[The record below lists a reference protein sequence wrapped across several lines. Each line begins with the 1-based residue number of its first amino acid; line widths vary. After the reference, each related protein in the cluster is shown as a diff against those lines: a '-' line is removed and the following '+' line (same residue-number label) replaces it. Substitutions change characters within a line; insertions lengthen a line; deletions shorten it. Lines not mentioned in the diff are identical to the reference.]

1 MALKTDGPVKVGRNW
16 YSQFYR
22 ARDEAASVTS
32 ELNGVYHV
40 PGVETPDERNH
51 AIDDGL
57 PI

>member
-1 MALKTDGPVKVGRNW
+1 LKTDGPFKVGRSW

-22 ARDEAASVTS
+22 ARDEAASAAS

-40 PGVETPDERNH
+40 PGVETPAERNH